1 MKILPDSL
9 DRITQQF
16 SRFPGIGKKTA
27 QRMAFQLLEWNR
39 EDVQLLGEVIIGSN
53 DKLKH
58 CSVCNLITEADPC
71 PVCLDTRRDASILCV
86 VEDSKDVLALEETS
100 RFNGKYH
107 ILGGVLSPLEGIG
120 PDQLHIKSLMARLD
134 AIDEIIVA
142 MNPSVEG
149 ETTSLYLAKLLQDRQ
164 IKITRLA
171 RGIPTGGDL
180 EYIDGVTLGR
190 ALDDRHELK

>member
-1 MKILPDSL
+1 MKIIPDSL

-39 EDVQLLGEVIIGSN
+39 EDVQQLGEVIIQSN
-53 DKLKH
+53 DKLQH
-58 CSVCNLITEADPC
+58 CSICNLITEADPC
-71 PVCLDTRRDASILCV
+71 PVCQDTRRDGSILCV
-86 VEDSKDVLALEETS
+86 VEDSKDVMAIEETS

-107 ILGGVLSPLEGIG
+107 ILGGVLSPLDGVG
-120 PDQLHIKSLMARLD
+120 PDQLFIKSLMDRVNAV
-134 AIDEIIVA
+134 AEIIIA

-149 ETTSLYLAKLLQDRQ
+149 ETTSLYLTKLLQDRE

-171 RGIPTGGDL
+171 RGIPSGGDL

-190 ALDDRHELK
+190 ALEDRHEMK

>member
-27 QRMAFQLLEWNR
+27 QRMAFQLLDWNQ
-39 EDVQLLGEVIIGSN
+39 EDVKHLGDVIVQSSE
-53 DKLKH
+53 KLKF

-71 PVCLDTRRDASILCV
+71 PVCLDTRRDESILCI
-86 VEDSKDVLALEETS
+86 VEDSRDVVAIEETS
-100 RFNGKYH
+100 RFSGKYH
-107 ILGGVLSPLEGIG
+107 VLGGVLSPLEGIG
-120 PDQLHIKSLMARLD
+120 PDQLNIQNLLSRLD
-134 AIDEIIVA
+134 DVSELIIA

-149 ETTSLYLAKLLQDRQ
+149 ETTALYLDRLLQEKE

-171 RGIPTGGDL
+171 RGIPSGGDL

>member
-1 MKILPDSL
+1 
-9 DRITQQF
+9 
-16 SRFPGIGKKTA
+16 
-27 QRMAFQLLEWNR
+27 MAFQLLDWNR
-39 EDVQLLGEVIIGSN
+39 EDVQHLGEVIIQSM
-53 DKLKH
+53 DKLRH

-71 PVCLDTRRDASILCV
+71 PVCLDTRRDDSLLCI
-86 VEDSKDVLALEETS
+86 VEDSKDVVAIEETS

-107 ILGGVLSPLEGIG
+107 ILGGVLSPLDGIG
-120 PDQLHIKSLMARLD
+120 PDQLNIKTLHARMD
-134 AIDEIIVA
+134 DVQEIIIA

-149 ETTSLYLAKLLQDRQ
+149 ETTSLYLAKILQSRK

-171 RGIPTGGDL
+171 RGIPSGGDL

>member
-27 QRMAFQLLEWNR
+27 QRMAFQLLDWDQ
-39 EDVQLLGEVIIGSN
+39 EDVQQLGEVIVQSRE
-53 DKLKH
+53 KLRS
-58 CSVCNLITEADPC
+58 CSICNLITETDPC
-71 PVCLDTRRDASILCV
+71 PVCLDTRRDESILCI
-86 VEDSKDVLALEETS
+86 VEDSRAVVAIEETT
-100 RFNGKYH
+100 RFSGKYH
-107 ILGGVLSPLEGIG
+107 VLGGVLSPLEGVG
-120 PDQLHIKSLMARLD
+120 PDQLNIQNLLTRLD
-134 AIDEIIVA
+134 GVKELVIA

-149 ETTSLYLAKLLQDRQ
+149 ETTSLYLVRLLQEKE
-164 IKITRLA
+164 IKVTRLA
-171 RGIPTGGDL
+171 RGIPSGGDL

>member
-27 QRMAFQLLEWNR
+27 QRMAFQLLEWQK
-39 EDVQLLGEVIIGSN
+39 EDVKHLGEVIVQSTE
-53 DKLKH
+53 KLSH
-58 CSVCNLITEADPC
+58 CSVCHLITETDPC
-71 PVCLDTRRDASILCV
+71 PVCTDTRRDDTILCI
-86 VEDSKDVLALEETS
+86 VEDSKDVVAIEETS
-100 RFNGKYH
+100 RFGGKYH
-107 ILGGVLSPLEGIG
+107 ILGGVLSPLEGVG
-120 PDQLHIKSLMARLD
+120 PDQLNIKKLFTRLD
-134 AIDEIIVA
+134 DVQEVIIA

-149 ETTSLYLAKLLQDRQ
+149 ETTSLYLARLLQDRNVMV
-164 IKITRLA
+164 TRLA
-171 RGIPTGGDL
+171 RGIPSGGDL